1 MCNLQAG
8 LQAEHRSHLLRAD
21 VPWFE
26 GLLGF
31 TAIDVRIRERDST
44 RAREREREIEGERA
58 RERERSRQMEASV
71 CRRYALSRCD
81 LTEIENCASCRA
93 QKDLWAC
100 TFGDSEIFQLL
111 CFWWSDKICINYDD
125 LLDGSSK
132 LSLRP
137 RALGSIRPGR
147 DRPQL

>member
-44 RAREREREIEGERA
+44 RARERERDRRRESERK
-58 RERERSRQMEASV
+58 
-71 CRRYALSRCD
+71 
-81 LTEIENCASCRA
+81 RA
-93 QKDLWAC
+93 
-100 TFGDSEIFQLL
+100 I
-111 CFWWSDKICINYDD
+111 
-125 LLDGSSK
+125 
-132 LSLRP
+132 
-137 RALGSIRPGR
+137 
-147 DRPQL
+147 